1 MEVRSLVLKFVKFGV
16 VGASG
21 FVIHGGLLYLL
32 RDVVGIN
39 QFLAN
44 VIGFVAAAS
53 SNYVLN
59 RVWTFRSRET
69 QVGVEYLKFIL
80 VSVVG
85 LGINTGSLW
94 LLTRLIPAWAGEG
107 DWRFYILWA
116 VAVGITTLW
125 NFFGNMLFTFKQK

>member
-94 LLTRLIPAWAGEG
+94 LLTRLIPAWTGEG

>member
-94 LLTRLIPAWAGEG
+94 LLTRLIPAWSGEG

>member
-1 MEVRSLVLKFVKFGV
+1 MEVRTLVTKFLKFGV

-59 RVWTFRSRET
+59 RVWAFRSRET

-94 LLTRLIPAWAGEG
+94 LLTRLIPAWSGEG

>member
-1 MEVRSLVLKFVKFGV
+1 VEVRSLVLKFVKFGV

-94 LLTRLIPAWAGEG
+94 LLTRLIPAWSGEG

>member
-59 RVWTFRSRET
+59 RVWTFRSREK

-94 LLTRLIPAWAGEG
+94 LLTRIIPAWSGEG

>member
-1 MEVRSLVLKFVKFGV
+1 MEVRSLVLKFLKFGV

-94 LLTRLIPAWAGEG
+94 LLTRLIPAWSGEG

>member
-1 MEVRSLVLKFVKFGV
+1 MEVRSLVLKFLKFGV

-21 FVIHGGLLYLL
+21 IVIHGGLLYLL

-94 LLTRLIPAWAGEG
+94 LLTRLIPAWSGEG